1 MVTRSDYAR
10 NATFTSTWPRW
21 IVSGLLIAFL
31 VTDAVP
37 KIFKASFAVE
47 GTVDLGYPESTVI
60 PIGIALLV
68 STILYTL
75 PRTAFI
81 GAILLT
87 GYLGG
92 AIATQVRLED
102 AWFLF
107 PSALA
112 GLVWIGLAMRNP
124 TVGRL
129 LTPSWPWSRCRGQP
143 LPFPPFP
150 NPSSGTPSR
159 GTG

>member
-10 NATFTSTWPRW
+10 NTVTTSTWTSW

-31 VTDAVP
+31 LTDAVP

-47 GTVDLGYPESTVI
+47 GTVDLGYPESIVV
-60 PIGIALLV
+60 PIGVALLV
-68 STILYTL
+68 STVLYAI

-107 PSALA
+107 PAALA
-112 GLVWIGLAMRNP
+112 VLVWVGLAMRNP
-124 TVGRL
+124 KINRL
-129 LTPSWPWSRCRGQP
+129 LT
-143 LPFPPFP
+143 L
-150 NPSSGTPSR
+150 
-159 GTG
+159 

>member
-1 MVTRSDYAR
+1 MVAHSEYAR
-10 NATFTSTWPRW
+10 NTASTSSWTSW

-37 KIFKASFAVE
+37 KIFKASFSVE
-47 GTVDLGYPESTVI
+47 GTLDLGYPESTVV

-68 STILYTL
+68 STILYPL
-75 PRTAFI
+75 PRTAFL

-107 PSALA
+107 PAALA
-112 GLVWIGLAMRNP
+112 VLVWVGLAMRNQK
-124 TVGRL
+124 VRRL
-129 LTPSWPWSRCRGQP
+129 LT
-143 LPFPPFP
+143 L
-150 NPSSGTPSR
+150 
-159 GTG
+159 

>member
-10 NATFTSTWPRW
+10 HSTRTSTWTSW
-21 IVSGLLIAFL
+21 IASGLLIAFL

-37 KIFKASFAVE
+37 KVFKAGFAVE

-60 PIGIALLV
+60 PIGIALLA
-68 STILYTL
+68 STILYTI

-102 AWFLF
+102 PWFLF
-107 PSALA
+107 PAALA
-112 GLVWIGLAMRNP
+112 ILTWVGLAMRQP
-124 TVGRL
+124 GIGRL
-129 LTPSWPWSRCRGQP
+129 LSIQG
-143 LPFPPFP
+143 
-150 NPSSGTPSR
+150 
-159 GTG
+159 

>member
-1 MVTRSDYAR
+1 MTTRSDYAR
-10 NATFTSTWPRW
+10 SAGTTSTWASW

-37 KIFKASFAVE
+37 KILKASFSVE
-47 GTVDLGYPESTVI
+47 GTVDLGYPESTVV

-68 STILYTL
+68 STILYAI
-75 PRTAFI
+75 PRTAVI

-107 PSALA
+107 PAALA
-112 GLVWIGLAMRNP
+112 VLTWVGLAMRNP
-124 TVGRL
+124 KVSRL
-129 LTPSWPWSRCRGQP
+129 LT
-143 LPFPPFP
+143 L
-150 NPSSGTPSR
+150 
-159 GTG
+159 

>member
-10 NATFTSTWPRW
+10 NTVTTSTWTSW

-31 VTDAVP
+31 LTDAVP

-47 GTVDLGYPESTVI
+47 GTVDLGYPESIVV

-68 STILYTL
+68 STVLYAI

-107 PSALA
+107 PAALA
-112 GLVWIGLAMRNP
+112 VLVWVGLAMRNP
-124 TVGRL
+124 KINRL
-129 LTPSWPWSRCRGQP
+129 LT
-143 LPFPPFP
+143 L
-150 NPSSGTPSR
+150 
-159 GTG
+159 

>member
-10 NATFTSTWPRW
+10 NTVTTSTWTSW

-31 VTDAVP
+31 LTDAVP

-47 GTVDLGYPESTVI
+47 GTVDLGYPESIVV
-60 PIGIALLV
+60 PIGVALLA
-68 STILYTL
+68 STVLYAI

-107 PSALA
+107 PAALA
-112 GLVWIGLAMRNP
+112 VLVWVGLAMRNP
-124 TVGRL
+124 KINRL
-129 LTPSWPWSRCRGQP
+129 LT
-143 LPFPPFP
+143 L
-150 NPSSGTPSR
+150 
-159 GTG
+159 

>member
-10 NATFTSTWPRW
+10 NTVTTSTWTSW

-31 VTDAVP
+31 LTDAVP

-47 GTVDLGYPESTVI
+47 GTVDLGYPESIVV
-60 PIGIALLV
+60 PIGVALLA
-68 STILYTL
+68 STVLYAI

-107 PSALA
+107 PAALA
-112 GLVWIGLAMRNP
+112 VLVWVGLAMRNP
-124 TVGRL
+124 KI
-129 LTPSWPWSRCRGQP
+129 
-143 LPFPPFP
+143 
-150 NPSSGTPSR
+150 N
-159 GTG
+159 

>member
-1 MVTRSDYAR
+1 MVTRSAYAR
-10 NATFTSTWPRW
+10 NTASASTWTSW

-31 VTDAVP
+31 LSDAVP
-37 KIFKASFAVE
+37 KVLNTRFSVE
-47 GTVDLGYPESTVI
+47 GTVDLGYPESTVV
-60 PIGIALLV
+60 PIGIALLI
-68 STILYTL
+68 STILYAL

-107 PSALA
+107 PAA
-112 GLVWIGLAMRNP
+112 MAALVWIGLAMRNP
-124 TVGRL
+124 KVNRL
-129 LTPSWPWSRCRGQP
+129 L
-143 LPFPPFP
+143 FP
-150 NPSSGTPSR
+150 
-159 GTG
+159 

>member
-1 MVTRSDYAR
+1 MATRSDYAR
-10 NATFTSTWPRW
+10 NTATTTTWTRW

-37 KIFKASFAVE
+37 KIFKASFSVE

-60 PIGIALLV
+60 PIGVALLA
-68 STILYTL
+68 STILYAI
-75 PRTAFI
+75 PRTAVI
-81 GAILLT
+81 GATLLT

-107 PSALA
+107 PAALTV
-112 GLVWIGLAMRNP
+112 LTWVGLAMRNP
-124 TVGRL
+124 KVGRL
-129 LTPSWPWSRCRGQP
+129 FNL
-143 LPFPPFP
+143 
-150 NPSSGTPSR
+150 
-159 GTG
+159 

>member
-1 MVTRSDYAR
+1 MTTRSDYAR
-10 NATFTSTWPRW
+10 SSGTTSTWASW

-37 KIFKASFAVE
+37 KVLKASFSVE
-47 GTVDLGYPESTVI
+47 GTVDLGYPESTVV

-68 STILYTL
+68 STILYAI
-75 PRTAFI
+75 PRTAVI

-107 PSALA
+107 PAALA
-112 GLVWIGLAMRNP
+112 VLVWVGLAMRNP
-124 TVGRL
+124 KVNRL
-129 LTPSWPWSRCRGQP
+129 LT
-143 LPFPPFP
+143 L
-150 NPSSGTPSR
+150 
-159 GTG
+159 